1 MRIATLACVPG
12 GNADAAFSFVAPAAG
27 NDVIVHVSHPTA
39 TASVGMQLQR
49 PCGGAAVGAC
59 VGPGMGRTGNSY
71 WQRYQ
76 GLMAGQTH
84 AIVASTSATTGIL
97 SASYLTIPT
106 QAPVTVMGSPVCMS
120 AQTIPAAG
128 GVFRGNNTASTLRV
142 GGMGGLT
149 TSCGMCG
156 PGGRT
161 AVYRLTLAARRRV
174 IATMTG
180 GFDTFLWI
188 NAGATCPGTN
198 VMGACSDD
206 AVGLT
211 SQIDTTLDAGSYWV
225 MASGCGTGSA
235 GDYTLDVLTL
245 AP

>member
-1 MRIATLACVPG
+1 ML
-12 GNADAAFSFVAPAAG
+12 
-27 NDVIVHVSHPTA
+27 VHVAHSGTSNIA
-39 TASVGMQLQR
+39 MQLQQ
-49 PCGGAAVGAC
+49 PCGGMNVGAC
-59 VGPGMGRTGNSY
+59 VGAAARAALRRASNSF

-84 AIVASTSATTGIL
+84 AIVASTSATTGLL

-106 QAPVTVMGSPVCMS
+106 QAPVTVMGTPTCMRP
-120 AQTIPAAG
+120 QVIPAAG

-142 GGMGGLT
+142 GGMGGLA

-161 AVYRLTLAARRRV
+161 AVYRLTLTERRHV
-174 IATMTG
+174 IASLSG

-188 NAGATCPGTN
+188 NSGATCPGTN
-198 VMGACSDD
+198 VMGACNDD

-211 SQIDTTLDAGSYWV
+211 SQIDATLAAGTYWV
-225 MASGCGTGSA
+225 MASGCGNGAA
-235 GDYTLDVLTL
+235 GDYTLDVVTL